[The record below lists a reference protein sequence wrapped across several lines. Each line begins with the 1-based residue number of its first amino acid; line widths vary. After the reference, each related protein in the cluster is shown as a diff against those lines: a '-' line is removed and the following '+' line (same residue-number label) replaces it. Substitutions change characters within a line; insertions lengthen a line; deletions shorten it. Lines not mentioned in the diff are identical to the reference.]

1 MAYSESNNV
10 IGAMALAVSDAVRVE
25 SRGQATQNIA
35 AAAITLVG
43 HAPGLP
49 IQELSSGLEMSHPG
63 AVRLVYRMIADG
75 IVTRG
80 RSASDKR
87 TAELSLTA
95 LSRSKEQ
102 AIHASRSRS
111 LNSALMSLSD
121 AEVASLSQI
130 ARKLLKALVHDE
142 EAA

>member
-1 MAYSESNNV
+1 
-10 IGAMALAVSDAVRVE
+10 
-25 SRGQATQNIA
+25 
-35 AAAITLVG
+35 
-43 HAPGLP
+43 
-49 IQELSSGLEMSHPG
+49 MSHPG